1 MCPGAPSGHWSISAL
16 APCLAGSLS
25 HACAFMLGLGRWRG
39 ARGNQGAS
47 QGLMLQPSLS
57 LTSSK
62 QKPLCPLHGLWGP
75 CPYFRTKHGC
85 FGKRR
90 TKIGMGG
97 TLSGSGQEACPR
109 VTQDRC
115 AWQWQSTLQ
124 VGEVA
129 PGPCLCL
136 PLCSSLGFRC
146 YHRGFLV
153 SLLPTLPNLSL
164 PSALKI
170 NYLFITVLG
179 LTCGVQASLW
189 LRGTDSVAPSHV
201 GA

>member
-25 HACAFMLGLGRWRG
+25 HACASMLGLGRWRG
-39 ARGNQGAS
+39 AGGNQGAS
-47 QGLMLQPSLS
+47 QGLLLQPSLS

-97 TLSGSGQEACPR
+97 TLSASGQEACPR

-115 AWQWQSTLQ
+115 AWQRQSTLQ

-136 PLCSSLGFRC
+136 SLCSSLGFRC
-146 YHRGFLV
+146 YHRGFLL
-153 SLLPTLPNLSL
+153 SLLP
-164 PSALKI
+164 
-170 NYLFITVLG
+170 
-179 LTCGVQASLW
+179 
-189 LRGTDSVAPSHV
+189 
-201 GA
+201 